1 MASDRAVSS
10 RCRADATELIDAAPF
25 DPLGALKVLTDH
37 SVRYVLIGGFAATI
51 RGSPVITGDL
61 DLCYSRDDRNL
72 RALAAA
78 LQELGAKLRGAPPDV
93 PFQLDAQSI
102 KNGDHFTFNTSA
114 GSVDC
119 LGTPAGTSGYKDLDA
134 AATDEDIDGL
144 TVRVASLDDLMR
156 MKRAAGRTKDK
167 LALEWLGALR
177 DEIERGEGRP

>member
-1 MASDRAVSS
+1 MR
-10 RCRADATELIDAAPF
+10 EAPF
-25 DPLGALKVLTDH
+25 EPLLALRVLNEH
-37 SVRYVLIGGFAATI
+37 GVGFILIGGFAAAI

-61 DLCYSRDDRNL
+61 DLCYARDHRNL
-72 RALAAA
+72 EALAEA
-78 LQELGAKLRGAPPDV
+78 LQELQAKLRGAPPDV

-144 TVRVASLDDLMR
+144 SVRVASLDDLMR
-156 MKRAAGRTKDK
+156 MKKAAGRTKDN

-177 DEIERGEGRP
+177 DELERDERPG